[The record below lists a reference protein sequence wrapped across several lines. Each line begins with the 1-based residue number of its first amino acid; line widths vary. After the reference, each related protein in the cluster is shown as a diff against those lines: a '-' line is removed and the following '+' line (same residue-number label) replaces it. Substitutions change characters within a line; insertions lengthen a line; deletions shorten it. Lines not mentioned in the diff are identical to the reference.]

1 MDEADKK
8 DNFWSLFQ
16 NEKSRGFTFWVVVF
30 TIVFLAIGLLIINKQ
45 CWGLGSNN
53 FGQLG
58 DYFNGIAAPVLSL
71 ITIILLYN
79 SFLVQKEELKATREA
94 LEQSAKEMQNSS
106 TVMERMEQNAKL
118 ERLVSIV
125 FKLLDKYENSRD
137 KFTVYSETAQ
147 FIDHKGIDAL
157 KHVKDI
163 YLKPNINQSSLRVRQ
178 LIDEVVYTYITGTK
192 EQKIDKCLKYIF
204 EDLKG
209 KKFYVE
215 LKSLIYKF
223 IAIYKCV
230 LISKIPA
237 KQLDDLRFAIN
248 IYLTS
253 EEMFFVKL
261 FINQLD
267 DLSNLRTELEPFGI
281 VSTSE
286 AIYEQHVTDEI
297 NKINHG

>member
-1 MDEADKK
+1 M
-8 DNFWSLFQ
+8 
-16 NEKSRGFTFWVVVF
+16 
-30 TIVFLAIGLLIINKQ
+30 
-45 CWGLGSNN
+45 
-53 FGQLG
+53 
-58 DYFNGIAAPVLSL
+58 
-71 ITIILLYN
+71 
-79 SFLVQKEELKATREA
+79 
-94 LEQSAKEMQNSS
+94 
-106 TVMERMEQNAKL
+106 
-118 ERLVSIV
+118 
-125 FKLLDKYENSRD
+125 
-137 KFTVYSETAQ
+137 
-147 FIDHKGIDAL
+147 
-157 KHVKDI
+157 
-163 YLKPNINQSSLRVRQ
+163 
-178 LIDEVVYTYITGTK
+178 IDEVVYTYITGNK